1 MMLTVNARI
10 SSDTLLNDV
19 LPKLNTV
26 EFIIGKRLTMAMAST
41 SEPAELARLSELQ
54 REFDLELMMIR
65 MNLEHLFKRYAAII
79 QPPDKQPQNT
89 VLDLEESEQTALQA
103 AVNLY
108 NKVSELAARLPTE

>member
-1 MMLTVNARI
+1 MMLTVSARI
-10 SSDTLLNDV
+10 SSDTLLNDL
-19 LPKLNTV
+19 LPKLNAV
-26 EFIIGKRLTMAMAST
+26 EFIIGKRLTMTMART
-41 SEPAELARLSELQ
+41 SEPAELARLTELQ